1 VRYDAGHVTRNP
13 DGDCRGTGGTPHSFR
28 SLSVKR
34 RPDSDGP
41 FGKRGDRAMAASGQ
55 LPAWVARSCI
65 GSSAPFSDIPGIELE
80 PRVRLEAATRL
91 PAADRG
97 PHAAGS
103 DFGLVCYCYIIPMP
117 IMPIGPSNN

>member
-41 FGKRGDRAMAASGQ
+41 FGKRGDRAMAASGHEERFPPLRLSGRCEFCEGTFAGTAGNDEDAP
-55 LPAWVARSCI
+55 LPA
-65 GSSAPFSDIPGIELE
+65 
-80 PRVRLEAATRL
+80 VR
-91 PAADRG
+91 
-97 PHAAGS
+97 
-103 DFGLVCYCYIIPMP
+103 
-117 IMPIGPSNN
+117 